1 VNWVEHAIVLAV
13 AAGVTLLTTPVA
25 RLVGARWGI
34 VARAGGRHVHTGTVP
49 RIGGA
54 GMFAGLIAAVAVRWI
69 GERQWDWQQILTAS
83 DGAALAV
90 LGGIGLVFAI
100 GLLDDIVDL
109 PPGRKMLG
117 QILAA
122 GLTVAG
128 GVRIEFVGDPFSGGI
143 IMLGVLA
150 IPITLIWLVSFAN
163 IVNLI
168 DGLDGLAAG
177 VTAIAAVSLFVL
189 ALESNQPLAA
199 FLAVA
204 IVGMCI
210 GFLRYNFH
218 PASVFM
224 GDSGALLL
232 GFSLGCISLTGV
244 MKSTAAIALVVPIL
258 IVGVPV
264 FDTLSAIIRRKR
276 HGRPIQRADKGHIHH
291 RLLARGFSQ
300 RQTVLIIY
308 VWSAAL
314 AVGGY
319 AMRWVPTLYKSL
331 TFLVLA
337 VLSGL
342 MASWLGLFQAAHHDD
357 QDS

>member
-1 VNWVEHAIVLAV
+1 L
-13 AAGVTLLTTPVA
+13 
-25 RLVGARWGI
+25 
-34 VARAGGRHVHTGTVP
+34 
-49 RIGGA
+49 
-54 GMFAGLIAAVAVRWI
+54 RWI
-69 GERQWDWQQILTAS
+69 GEHRWDWQQVLTAS
-83 DGAALAV
+83 DGAVLAV
-90 LGGIGLVFAI
+90 LGGIGLVFLV
-100 GLLDDIVDL
+100 GFLNDIVDL
-109 PPGRKMLG
+109 APGRKMLG
-117 QILAA
+117 QIAAA

-128 GVRIEFVGDPFSGGI
+128 GVRIEFVGDPLSGGI
-143 IMLGVLA
+143 ILLGVLS

-199 FLAVA
+199 FLAVV
-204 IVGMCI
+204 IVGVCV

-276 HGRPIQRADKGHIHH
+276 HGRPTTR
-291 RLLARGFSQ
+291 R
-300 RQTVLIIY
+300 
-308 VWSAAL
+308 
-314 AVGGY
+314 
-319 AMRWVPTLYKSL
+319 
-331 TFLVLA
+331 
-337 VLSGL
+337 
-342 MASWLGLFQAAHHDD
+342 
-357 QDS
+357 